1 MQDLGS
7 WALLMINKK
16 FLDEVISDVLK
27 SDLHGM
33 TKECGTTHVEVYIFK
48 DFRYKKAIEWAWKIQ
63 GTFGVGPEADLI
75 WGKIFGYSDK
85 EIMDETKWEDEICD
99 GETGESPQSQEKK
112 ENPLRDLKGHQ
123 GEAN

>member
-1 MQDLGS
+1 MTKEFDARSWELGRLS
-7 WALLMINKK
+7 AHIEIIKGGVRPVALLMINKK

-63 GTFGVGPEADLI
+63 ETFGVGPEADLI

-85 EIMDETKWEDEICD
+85 EIMDYIEKGGVWHQEDE
-99 GETGESPQSQEKK
+99 GG
-112 ENPLRDLKGHQ
+112 
-123 GEAN
+123 